1 MTQIPIITEPMLDR
15 ARVDFSLRDF
25 RRALLQHGVPL
36 RWEFAVVCP
45 CKRIQSR
52 GIVVVQSTEAR
63 TDCPECRGVGV
74 IYDCA
79 QNTIGIVHDTRE
91 KAVLSTY
98 HGQYSEGDVLITML
112 PEHLPDRWD
121 RLTMKS
127 GVRVYNESRRRTDAR
142 YERLRYP
149 IVRRK
154 FPIGNEDGTPGVS
167 AMMELGVLYM
177 RRTGI
182 DGQLILGALVEN
194 EDFVITDDGR
204 IDWDLG
210 DEAGTAPE
218 EGAWYSARYYA
229 RPVFI
234 VKGLPYVR
242 RDGFTQ
248 PYDAPSAS
256 LELSP
261 ILVHASPEFL
271 GNEGVPDVEEQVP
284 NPDITP
290 IYRETI

>member
-1 MTQIPIITEPMLDR
+1 MTYIPIITEPQLDK
-15 ARVDFSLRDF
+15 ARVDFNLRDF

-79 QNTIGIVHDTRE
+79 QNTVGIVHDTRE

-121 RLTMKS
+121 RLTLKA

-154 FPIGNEDGTPGVS
+154 FPVGNEDGSPGVS
-167 AMMELGVLYM
+167 EMMELGVLYM
-177 RRTGI
+177 RRTGA
-182 DGQLILGALVEN
+182 DGQLIPGALVEG
-194 EDFVITDDGR
+194 EDFAITDDGR

-210 DEAGTAPE
+210 DDAGTAPE
-218 EGAWYSARYYA
+218 EGAWYSVRYYA

-248 PYDAPSAS
+248 PFDAPSAS
-256 LELSP
+256 FELSP

-271 GNEGVPDVEEQVP
+271 GNEGVPEVEEQVP

-290 IYRETI
+290 VYRESI

>member
-1 MTQIPIITEPMLDR
+1 MTYIPIITEPQLDK
-15 ARVDFSLRDF
+15 ARVDFNLRDF

-79 QNTIGIVHDTRE
+79 QNTVGIVHDTKD

-121 RLTMKS
+121 RLTLKA

-154 FPIGNEDGTPGVS
+154 FPVGNDDGSPGVS
-167 AMMELGVLYM
+167 EMMELGVLYL
-177 RRTGI
+177 RRTAM
-182 DGQLILGALVEN
+182 DGQLISGRLIEN
-194 EDFVITDDGR
+194 EDFAITDDGR

-218 EGAWYSARYYA
+218 EGAWYSVRYYA

-234 VKGLPYVR
+234 VKGLPYLR

-248 PYDAPSAS
+248 PFDAPNAQ

-271 GNEGVPDVEEQVP
+271 GNEGVPEVEEQVP

-290 IYRETI
+290 VYRDAI